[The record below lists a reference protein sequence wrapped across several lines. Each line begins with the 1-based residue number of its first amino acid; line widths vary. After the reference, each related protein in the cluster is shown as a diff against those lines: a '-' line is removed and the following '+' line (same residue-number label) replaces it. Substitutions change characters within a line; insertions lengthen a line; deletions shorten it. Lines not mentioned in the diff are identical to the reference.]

1 MIEVNSFAKLRTTEP
16 TESGEIALL
25 TRYHDEGHSSQGG
38 GHFVGTRSPALPEDD
53 GGTLAVGDGFCWKRV
68 NNGTEKLNICHF
80 GGKGDGVTDDSKAVK
95 LMLSWS
101 KSVDGMGE
109 KMGVRFPAGNFLI
122 HPIDLS
128 AHELRLFYL
137 YGDDCSQGLTPC
149 TTIISDMSATPVF
162 RVQARRSVI
171 EGISWDGRANADINA
186 NQRAISAEMCSNQQP
201 FFENTIVAG
210 EDVQVTCFRVQNNGG
225 TVFKLLDTF
234 DTRFDHIYT
243 NNTYGRVIEVGWSNS
258 ANGEWD
264 HSTAIELSNANF
276 QYGYGDATLMMPRV
290 TQGILRN
297 VWIKHTRFPGDLN
310 NGQWLIEALS
320 LEDCA
325 NPLILDNARVQ
336 MRQLNLHSGG
346 SISLNNT
353 SERWLSGFET
363 GWRRD
368 ESFGTQMTG
377 TLRVGWH
384 SGYRITNNSGSDKWY
399 KLGKVFMPKENQ
411 QWVVEMTGKLTNE
424 EISGVAGNPVTA
436 MSSGTSH
443 LAIYRCAKAIYADI
457 RHYGLPAV
465 LDIKFNRIGTTT
477 SEIWVKLKANSGD
490 TLFNLTST
498 GPTRFESGV
507 CSLFTSDL
515 GEVADLSSIGTVSP
529 AARMSLHNG
538 LAGVG
543 ANEKGI
549 LTIATATASTPTDL
563 TPSGYMM
570 VNLNGIERKIAY
582 Y

>member
-1 MIEVNSFAKLRTTEP
+1 MIEVNSFAELRTTEP
-16 TESGEIALL
+16 TESAEIALL
-25 TRYHDEGHSSQGG
+25 TRYHDEGDSFHGG
-38 GHFVGTRSPALPEDD
+38 GHFIGTHSSVLPADD
-53 GGTLAVGDGFCWKRV
+53 GGTLAVGHGFYWSRV
-68 NNGTEKLNICHF
+68 SNSIEELNIYHF
-80 GGKGDGVTDDSKAVK
+80 GAKGDGVTDDSTACKR
-95 LMLSWS
+95 MLSWS
-101 KSVDGMGE
+101 KSVHGE
-109 KMGVRFPAGNFLI
+109 GDKMGVRFPAGNFLI

-128 AHELRLFYL
+128 ASEIRLFSL
-137 YGDDCSQGLTPC
+137 YGDDSSQGLTPR

-162 RVQARRSVI
+162 KVQARRTVI
-171 EGISWDGRANADINA
+171 AGMSWDGRADADINV

-210 EDVQVTCFRVQNNGG
+210 EDVQVTCFRAQNNGG
-225 TVFKLLDTF
+225 TVFKLLDTL
-234 DTRFDHIYT
+234 DTRIDHIYT

-258 ANGEWD
+258 ANGAWD

-276 QYGYGDATLMMPRV
+276 QHGFSDATLMMPRV

-310 NGQWLIEALS
+310 NGQWLIDALS

-336 MRQLNLHSGG
+336 IRQLNLQSGG
-346 SISLNNT
+346 SVSLNNT
-353 SERWLSGFET
+353 TDRWLSGFET

-384 SGYRITNNSGSDKWY
+384 SGYRITNNSGCDKWY

-411 QWVVEMTGKLTNE
+411 QWIVEMTGKLTNE
-424 EISGVAGNPVTA
+424 EINGVAGNPVTA
-436 MSSGTSH
+436 MSSGTSY

-465 LDIKFNRIGTTT
+465 LDIKYNRVGTTT

-490 TLFNLTST
+490 SLFNLTST

-515 GEVADLSSIGTVSP
+515 DEVADLTTIGTVSP

-570 VNLNGIERKIAY
+570 VNLNGIDRKIAY